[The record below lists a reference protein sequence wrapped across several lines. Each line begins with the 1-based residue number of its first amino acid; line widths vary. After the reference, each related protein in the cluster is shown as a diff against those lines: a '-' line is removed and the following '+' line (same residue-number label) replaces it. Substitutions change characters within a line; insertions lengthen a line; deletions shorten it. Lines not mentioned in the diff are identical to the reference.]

1 MFKVYA
7 GNGVEV
13 TIRLIECPEFVGR
26 EQYESACAAAWGV
39 MQAVSGDRLCA
50 WRHAH
55 ERMIEKGRDDLL
67 GITKWASLLGKA
79 EEAALRELGVSQWQ
93 AGVQPPYLDVELR
106 G

>member
-1 MFKVYA
+1 MLKVSA

-13 TIRLIECPEFVGR
+13 TIRLLDCPQFVRR
-26 EQYESACAAAWGV
+26 ETYERSCAAAWDV
-39 MQAVSGDRLCA
+39 LQAVDGKRLCA
-50 WRHAH
+50 WRHAY

-93 AGVQPPYLDVELR
+93 AGVQPPYLDVDLR